1 MKCLGVVGTMVWDTI
16 YGRGGEADPIEE
28 WGGIAYALAALDA
41 ALPDHWRLVPLVKV
55 GRDLASKANTF
66 LESLA
71 HRSAAQR
78 FVEVPEPNN
87 RVTLHYDGL
96 VRRAERLTGGVPAWT
111 WAELGPML
119 RDLDALYVNFISG
132 FELTLETMQYLR
144 RGFDGP
150 VYVDLHSL
158 LLGVARD
165 GSRTPQRL
173 PQVSEWFACCDVVQ
187 LNEDELA
194 LIGDDPMAVAA
205 SAMRVG
211 VGLMLVTLAERG
223 AVYFTVPPFRFGREP
238 SRATA
243 IRTRRLDT
251 PRVDAVDPTGSGDV
265 FGGTVVAGL
274 VADLDVETAIE
285 RATAA
290 AARNVQYRGATGLQY
305 HLRGEIV
312 PQ

>member
-1 MKCLGVVGTMVWDTI
+1 
-16 YGRGGEADPIEE
+16 
-28 WGGIAYALAALDA
+28 
-41 ALPDHWRLVPLVKV
+41 VKV